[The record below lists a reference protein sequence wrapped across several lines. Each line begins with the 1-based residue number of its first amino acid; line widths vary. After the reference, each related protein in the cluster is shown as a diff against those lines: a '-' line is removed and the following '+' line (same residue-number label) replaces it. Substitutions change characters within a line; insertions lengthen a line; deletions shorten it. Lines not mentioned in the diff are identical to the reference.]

1 MKSFLFELLVFT
13 ACHPHPQESPRY
25 LLAFCFSLSSF
36 LLFSLLCP
44 LSCSLSFLPFLPSF
58 LACLQEWTSKFLSSL
73 HWISSAERFLI
84 HERLNG
90 RRSFTDSGDMRKDN
104 IDTSNGL
111 PMALKETT
119 PLLGPYF
126 HTPKSDFTSMKQ
138 CRVSKKSEEEA
149 EAEAIK

>member
-1 MKSFLFELLVFT
+1 
-13 ACHPHPQESPRY
+13 
-25 LLAFCFSLSSF
+25 
-36 LLFSLLCP
+36 
-44 LSCSLSFLPFLPSF
+44 
-58 LACLQEWTSKFLSSL
+58 
-73 HWISSAERFLI
+73 
-84 HERLNG
+84 
-90 RRSFTDSGDMRKDN
+90 MRKDN